1 MKNKIK
7 SIVLET
13 LGTINPVSFVECVV
27 VNENPLSIRLGN
39 DSRMI
44 LPSSVLIVAEHL
56 TNHTRQVRVNGRTV
70 QIYEFMDE
78 LKKGETV
85 MVAAVQGGQSFF
97 IMDRVKE

>member
-13 LGTINPVSFVECVV
+13 LGTINPVTFVECVV
-27 VNENPLSIRLGN
+27 INENPLSIRLGN

-44 LPSSVLIVAEHL
+44 LPSGVLIVAEHL
-56 TNHTRQVRVNGRTV
+56 TNHSRQVRINGGTV
-70 QIYEFMDE
+70 QTHEFMDG
-78 LKKGETV
+78 LKKGEKV

-97 IMDRVKE
+97 IIDRV